1 MLRSLLISMSK
12 NSWLKNTIVKW
23 KPARKASQ
31 RFVAGETLDQAIDV
45 VRTLNQQ
52 GINAT
57 LDQLGENTISADD
70 AAQFTNEIMKIIN
83 AIIKSDVRSNVSV
96 KLSQIGL
103 SLDEAVCETN
113 LRQIL
118 MHAAKSKLFVRID
131 MEGSELTEKTYTM
144 YQRMIEAGFTNVGIV
159 IQAYLFRS
167 AADVGKLSSWGGK
180 VRLCKGAYKEPVS
193 IAFAKKPEVD
203 TNFDYLTQLLFESA
217 LTAES
222 PRVSSDGRT
231 PPIPAI
237 ATHDAQRIDC
247 AQKLLKQL
255 GLPKDAVEFQM
266 LYGIRR
272 DLQQQIVKAGFP
284 VRVYVPFGTQWYPY
298 FMRRLAERPANLWF
312 FISSFFR
319 K

>member
-1 MLRSLLISMSK
+1 MSK
-12 NSWLKNTIVKW
+12 NVWLKNTIVRW

-31 RFVAGETLDQAIDV
+31 RFVAGETLDQAIEA

-57 LDQLGENTISADD
+57 LDQLGENTNSADD
-70 AAQFTNEIMKIIN
+70 AAQFTNEIIKIID
-83 AIIKSDVRSNVSV
+83 AIVQSDVRSNVSV

-103 SLDEAVCETN
+103 TLDEASCETN

-118 MHAAKSKLFVRID
+118 THASKSNLFVRID
-131 MEGSELTEKTYTM
+131 MEGSDLTEKTFTM
-144 YQRMIEAGFTNVGIV
+144 YQRMIEVGFTNVGIV
-159 IQAYLFRS
+159 LQAYLYRS
-167 AADVGKLSSWGGK
+167 ALDIERLSSWGGK
-180 VRLCKGAYKEPVS
+180 VRLCKGAYKEPAT
-193 IAFAKKPEVD
+193 IAFPKKSAVD
-203 TNFDYLTQLLFESA
+203 RNFDLLTQMLFDSA
-217 LTAES
+217 LTAKS
-222 PRVSSDGRT
+222 PLVSSDGRI
-231 PPIPAI
+231 PPIPAL
-237 ATHDAQRIDC
+237 ATHDAQRIDF
-247 AQKLLKQL
+247 AQRLLKQL

-284 VRVYVPFGTQWYPY
+284 VRVYVPFGTHWYPY

-312 FISSFFR
+312 FISSYLR